1 MNNENNDYEGIV
13 LSENAE
19 KAEAV
24 ENVQIPDN
32 FGTGKTVTEEKPKKK
47 KGKFG
52 KFLVFLIVL
61 IAIVVGGGY
70 YYLNYMCTPDRF
82 IDYSIKNMNSTID
95 NVFNNAVEF
104 NILED
109 DYLGTGTLEVS
120 SNEQDYEF
128 LNGLKLDYTIG
139 TSLSNDYVNFTGNLT
154 QGADASLKASAYVD
168 KNNMY
173 VNLEEIFPLLINYDL
188 EENYFAT
195 LKEELKKSSDLTT
208 DDI

>member
-70 YYLNYMCTPDRF
+70 YY
-82 IDYSIKNMNSTID
+82 
-95 NVFNNAVEF
+95 
-104 NILED
+104 
-109 DYLGTGTLEVS
+109 
-120 SNEQDYEF
+120 
-128 LNGLKLDYTIG
+128 
-139 TSLSNDYVNFTGNLT
+139 
-154 QGADASLKASAYVD
+154 
-168 KNNMY
+168 
-173 VNLEEIFPLLINYDL
+173 
-188 EENYFAT
+188 
-195 LKEELKKSSDLTT
+195 
-208 DDI
+208 